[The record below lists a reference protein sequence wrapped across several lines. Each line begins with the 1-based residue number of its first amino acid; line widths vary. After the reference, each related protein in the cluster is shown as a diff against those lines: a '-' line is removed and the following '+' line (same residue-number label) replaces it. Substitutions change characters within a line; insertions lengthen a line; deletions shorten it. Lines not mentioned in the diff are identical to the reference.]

1 MASTKIINVQKN
13 DSFDDV
19 FGIFKNSEA
28 KEIIFIFPRGSKF
41 TKQDGYLELIKEEAD
56 KDAKLISI
64 MTSDPIIAQQASNFG
79 IQLLNTKRSVSS
91 SFRKNDENNNDEN
104 SDDWQPISGDEKES
118 YAPEEDDDKK
128 LNSEPEEEYDE
139 PKSDAVS
146 AEVSSEEGL
155 IEATLAVAS
164 AKKNVGKIMRDI
176 INPKMDRSL
185 KIKEDRENIF
195 DVDIRRGIDDDNKE
209 KDITKVWENRE
220 NENRNFIFGKKYR
233 VKLGNKKK
241 KIVLAASIFGILI
254 ISFLAFYGI
263 FDRAT
268 VIIQPRTDI
277 INLQLKISASS
288 DAASVDDKLNIIP
301 GQLFSF
307 QQEESGLF
315 PVTGSKNVV
324 QKASGIITIYNKSIA
339 SQRLVATTRFQSPQ
353 GIIFRIPQTINVP
366 AALKNG
372 NTITPGSI
380 ESTVIADK
388 PGSEYNIGIT
398 RFSIPGFEGT
408 PKYEDFYAVS
418 KTEMSGGQIG
428 EAMVVTE
435 ADYLKARDAI
445 INKLKKEISGSL
457 IKQSG
462 QLKVLNST
470 DIKFDDPITN
480 AKIGDPTNELKM
492 TIRGSAQI
500 FGFRESDVKEL
511 IEKSISKKGEF
522 DFIDNSLSIK
532 YSGPITD
539 AVSKTMKFTVEA
551 DINVAAKINSQKILN
566 DILDLNGDSIRLY
579 FKNLK
584 EVESAYVTLFP
595 FWVKKIPTQE
605 NKVKIIIKING
616 VD

>member
-1 MASTKIINVQKN
+1 MPLTKIINVQKN

-19 FGIFKNSEA
+19 FGVFKDTEA
-28 KEIIFIFPRGSKF
+28 KEIIFIFPKGSKF
-41 TKQDGYLELIKEEAD
+41 IKQDGYLELIKEEAD

-64 MTSDPIIAQQASNFG
+64 MTSDPLIAQQALNFG

-91 SFRKNDENNNDEN
+91 NFRKTDKKNDDDD
-104 SDDWQPISGDEKES
+104 DDWQSISGDEKKS
-118 YAPEEDDDKK
+118 YAPEEHDDKK
-128 LNSEPEEEYDE
+128 LDSEPEEEYDE
-139 PKSDAVS
+139 PNPNAMS
-146 AEVSSEEGL
+146 AEISGDEDL
-155 IEATLAVAS
+155 TEATLAVAS
-164 AKKNVGKIMRDI
+164 AKKNVGKMMRDI
-176 INPKMDRSL
+176 INPRMEKSL
-185 KIKEDRENIF
+185 KIREDHENIF
-195 DVDIRRGIDDDNKE
+195 DVDIRHEIDDDNKE
-209 KDITKVWENRE
+209 KDITKVWEHRE
-220 NENRNFIFGKKYR
+220 KENRDFSFGKKNR
-233 VKLGNKKK
+233 TSSGSKKK
-241 KIVLAASIFGILI
+241 KIILVVSITGVLIL
-254 ISFLAFYGI
+254 SFLTFYGI

-268 VIIQPRTDI
+268 VIIQPQTNI
-277 INLQLKISASS
+277 INSQFKVSASS
-288 DAASVDDKLNIIP
+288 DAASVNDKLNIIP

-324 QKASGIITIYNKSIA
+324 QKASGTITIYNKSTA

-372 NTITPGSI
+372 DTITPGLI

-388 PGSEYNIGIT
+388 PGSEYNIGT
-398 RFSIPGFEGT
+398 TKFLIPGFEGT
-408 PKYEDFYAVS
+408 PKYEYFYAVS

-435 ADYLKARDAI
+435 ADYLKARDTI

-470 DIKFDDPITN
+470 DIKFDDPVTN

-492 TIRGSAQI
+492 TIRGSAQT

-511 IEKSISKKGEF
+511 IEKSVSKKGEF

-532 YSGPITD
+532 YSEPIIDT
-539 AVSKTMKFTVEA
+539 ANKIMKFTVEA
-551 DINVAAKINSQKILN
+551 NINIVAKINSQKILN
-566 DILDLNGDSIRLY
+566 DILGLNGDSIRLY

-595 FWVKKIPTQE
+595 PWVKKIPTQA
-605 NKVKIIIKING
+605 NKVKIIIKTNG